1 MKSNKNQKMKFTGV
15 WLAVLLLFVAE
26 FFFYTWCRVNNV
38 GLGYVVAS
46 ETDKQSKLLAY
57 QNNLKIELAR
67 LKSPERIARIAQE
80 QLGLSMPRAEQTI
93 VIP

>member
-1 MKSNKNQKMKFTGV
+1 VKSDKNRKLKFTV
-15 WLAVLLLFVAE
+15 LWLAMLFLFMGE
-26 FFFYTWCRVNNV
+26 LFFYTWCRVNNV

-80 QLGLSMPRAEQTI
+80 QLGLSMPRAGQTI
-93 VIP
+93 VMP